1 MSHLYYFCKMLKYT
15 GNLPKYAEIKNNA
28 KKKFSNYFHAVTLVN
43 REKIMYNS
51 TGNKSTALKEKLL

>member
-1 MSHLYYFCKMLKYT
+1 MLKYT